1 MKILVANKF
10 WYPRGGSEIV
20 ALGTASLLKEAEHDV
35 RSFAMANPD
44 NVDSLTYAA
53 SQVDFGGGMTA
64 KLRSAARVL
73 GIDSLRGRFREVLK
87 DFRPDVVH
95 LHNIHSYLSP
105 VLAEE
110 AHRAGARVVW
120 TLHDCKLLCPSYL
133 MLRQGR
139 VCEECIGANKSG
151 VIRHRCMK
159 GSMAA
164 SLLAWAE
171 AMKWH
176 RTRIESSVDAFIS
189 PSAFIADK
197 MIQGGYNP
205 AKMHVLTNMIQ
216 PPKYKMLQSRA
227 SSPRAPYYCYVGRL
241 SDEKGL
247 RTLIKAA
254 SAFDMEL
261 RIAGSGPIEDELR
274 RAAAPHPHIHFL
286 GRLDSA
292 AVVDLLTG
300 AQFSVI
306 TSECYENNPLG
317 VIESLCAGTPV
328 AGADIGGI
336 PELISPASGLTFRP
350 GDSAQ
355 LAATLR
361 SMRDTAFDS
370 ACIAAEARAR
380 FAPERHLEQ
389 LLKIYRGVEDARG

>member
-20 ALGTASLLKEAEHDV
+20 ALGTASLLKEAGHDV

-44 NVDSLTYAA
+44 NIDSLTYAA
-53 SQVDFGGGMTA
+53 SQVDFGGGVTA

-73 GIDSLRGRFREVLK
+73 GIDSLRGIFRETLK

-110 AHRAGARVVW
+110 ARRAEARVVW
-120 TLHDCKLLCPSYL
+120 TLHDYKLLCPSYS
-133 MLRQGR
+133 MLREGR
-139 VCEECIGANKSG
+139 VCEECIGSDKGG
-151 VIRHRCMK
+151 VFRHRCMK
-159 GSMAA
+159 GSAPA

-171 AMKWH
+171 ALKWN
-176 RTRIESSVDAFIS
+176 RNRIEASVDAFIS
-189 PSAFIADK
+189 PSVFLAGK
-197 MIQGGYNP
+197 MVEAGFSP
-205 AKMHVLTNMIQ
+205 ERMHVLINMVEPQKYTN
-216 PPKYKMLQSRA
+216 LQKRA
-227 SSPRAPYYCYVGRL
+227 SVPRADYYCYVGRL

-261 RIAGSGPIEDELR
+261 RIAGAGPIEEDLR
-274 RAAAPHPHIHFL
+274 RAAAPHPHIRFL
-286 GRLDSA
+286 GRLDSSE
-292 AVVDLLTG
+292 VVDLLTG

-306 TSECYENNPLG
+306 PSEWYENNPLG

-361 SMRDTAFDS
+361 SMRDTAFDH
-370 ACIAAEARAR
+370 ADIAAEARAR

-389 LLKIYRGVEDARG
+389 LLKIYRGGEDARG